1 MLLCC
6 AKIWIRGLSH
16 QLMQLQTI
24 HLLNQINKPDTQTP
38 RIRIGSESGD
48 ILKFLKYRNINIS
61 KPEISV
67 YGGSGPLSA
76 VSLHF
81 SFPNIKS
88 LSFLSHVCSNYA
100 QSLSFKLSQKL
111 CLQTNINVF
120 SLLGSFHH
128 YIFFNGVDVYYQL
141 NLFFL
146 FNFVRLEMHF

>member
-48 ILKFLKYRNINIS
+48 ILKFLKYKSINIYLNQKS
-61 KPEISV
+61 PFM
-67 YGGSGPLSA
+67 GA
-76 VSLHF
+76 VVPSLQYHCTF
-81 SFPNIKS
+81 LPNIKS

>member
-48 ILKFLKYRNINIS
+48 ILKFLKYKNISIS

-81 SFPNIKS
+81 SSK
-88 LSFLSHVCSNYA
+88 Y
-100 QSLSFKLSQKL
+100 
-111 CLQTNINVF
+111 
-120 SLLGSFHH
+120 
-128 YIFFNGVDVYYQL
+128 
-141 NLFFL
+141 
-146 FNFVRLEMHF
+146 